1 MRLKHVLAASLF
13 IAVSVINAAE
23 TKKPVLR
30 QAMVVEP
37 TRITLD
43 AQKENAQV
51 AMKANREVIV
61 SLAGSS
67 TTGFAWTVVKPGAA
81 AVVRVAEP
89 VYEKGKSHLAGTGL
103 GGTFAV
109 KLTGV
114 AKGTTKVYL
123 EYVRPW
129 ETGVPPTKRM
139 TLEVTVE

>member
-1 MRLKHVLAASLF
+1 MHFMHVLMACLVVV
-13 IAVSVINAAE
+13 VSANAAE
-23 TKKPVLR
+23 SKKPMLR
-30 QAMVVEP
+30 QAVAIVP
-37 TRITLD
+37 SRLAVD